1 MYKGR
6 TPQDIIIQFQGGDG
20 AVFPYYE
27 YALYNSDSYYYRQS
41 VKRHHS
47 INEFDIDNLLRICPK
62 CDSLYEI
69 DYPNKMTTF
78 YVESPIPKKNAEKE
92 ELCPRCKKAKY
103 RRYIFS

>member
-6 TPQDIIIQFQGGDG
+6 TPQDIIIQFQGGNG

-27 YALYNSDSYYYRQS
+27 YVLYHKEGYCRRRIR
-41 VKRHHS
+41 RHHS

-69 DYPNKMTTF
+69 DYPSKMTTF